1 MFEKMGSADDLDKVD
16 PYEKPLAPSATLTSA
31 STPSLVGGGK
41 SNGQQRSVSVTGH
54 PPTTK
59 QSSVDHKTGGSQR
72 HSFNQLSSSSSST
85 GQANNRSRY

>member
-16 PYEKPLAPSATLTSA
+16 PYEKPLAPSGTVTST

-41 SNGQQRSVSVTGH
+41 SNGQQRSVSVTG
-54 PPTTK
+54 PPPTK
-59 QSSVDHKTGGSQR
+59 QSSVDHKTGGGSLR

-85 GQANNRSRY
+85 GQANNRSR

>member
-16 PYEKPLAPSATLTSA
+16 PYEKPLAPSVTST

-59 QSSVDHKTGGSQR
+59 QSSVDHKTGGGQR

-85 GQANNRSRY
+85 GQANNRSR